1 MNTATRVDSPDLR
14 SDSASRDLFRGVVLR
29 LAGLTAVLLLISQG
43 VVSYLLA
50 ETFEEALLP
59 EIRRKA
65 EVAGELAAEQV
76 GYALELGIP
85 LESLVEMD
93 QFLDDVLERN
103 SDFVYLTVSDTRDT
117 SLYSRGVGSAS
128 ERGAGESDLIL
139 PILVDEQPAAF
150 LHVGLHEGAVRSEL
164 AELRL
169 DIATVL
175 LATLLVGIEL
185 LVAFVVVRGPGARPR
200 CAGRF
205 CTTPGTAKQG

>member
-1 MNTATRVDSPDLR
+1 MSAASTTERPDSR
-14 SDSASRDLFRGVVLR
+14 SRDVFRGVVLR

-50 ETFEEALLP
+50 ETFEDVLLP

-76 GYALELGIP
+76 AYALDLGIP
-85 LESLVEMD
+85 LQSLVEMD
-93 QFLDDVLERN
+93 EFLDGVLERN

-117 SLYSRGVGSAS
+117 PLYSRGAGAAS
-128 ERGAGESDLIL
+128 ERGEGESDLVL

-185 LVAFVVVRGPGARPR
+185 LVAFVVVRVSGPIQLADRILALGA
-200 CAGRF
+200 
-205 CTTPGTAKQG
+205 QG

>member
-1 MNTATRVDSPDLR
+1 MSTAAATDRPESR
-14 SDSASRDLFRGVVLR
+14 SRDVFRGVVLR

-50 ETFEEALLP
+50 ETFEEVLLP

-65 EVAGELAAEQV
+65 EVAGELAGEQI
-76 GYALELGIP
+76 GYALDLGIP

-93 QFLDDVLERN
+93 QFLDDVLDRN

-117 SLYSRGVGSAS
+117 PLYSRGAGATS
-128 ERGAGESDLIL
+128 EHGESDLIL

-185 LVAFVVVRGPGARPR
+185 LVAFVVVRVSGPIQLADRMLTLDR
-200 CAGRF
+200 
-205 CTTPGTAKQG
+205 KSVV